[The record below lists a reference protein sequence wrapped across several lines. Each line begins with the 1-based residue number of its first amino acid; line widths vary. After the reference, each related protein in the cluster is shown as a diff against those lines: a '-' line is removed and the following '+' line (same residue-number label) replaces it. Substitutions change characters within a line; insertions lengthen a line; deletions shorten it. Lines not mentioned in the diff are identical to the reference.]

1 MTYSY
6 LPKKTSN
13 VFVFNNHYANSYE
26 LACGIGL
33 VVFLRGHV
41 LAD

>member
-13 VFVFNNHYANSYE
+13 VFVFNNYANSYE

-41 LAD
+41 LVD